1 MLESILHLAFTI
13 FVSAVLLIAFI
24 LAILGV
30 IYFFAGRETTKNFK
44 EWRGKK

>member
-1 MLESILHLAFTI
+1 MITTILHYAFSI
-13 FVSAVLLIAFI
+13 FVGGMLFAALV

-44 EWRGKK
+44 EWRGEK